1 MKTKMNLTLHIG
13 LDDTD
18 SILGGCT
25 TYIGALIIEELLLR
39 GNIRFLDY
47 PNLIR
52 LNPNIPWKTRGNGAV
67 AIRIRTNEEEVDN
80 IKKTVIRKVVKYSE
94 MHRKGTEPAI
104 AILKGKIPD
113 AVKTLTKK
121 ALTQVVPIKNAEKV
135 AEKNK
140 IELITF
146 NGKRGIVGAIG
157 AIGEPLTK
165 DYTYELLTYRIS
177 KNYGTERK
185 IERESV
191 YKMDLKMT
199 SDTFGNIDPETGR
212 ILITPRGPDPVLYG
226 IRGENPK
233 VLLKAKSMIKANE
246 PIDRWTIYRTN
257 QGTDAHL
264 RKIKKIREIKPYDS
278 IGIRGIVDTL
288 PIVIKGGH
296 VIFKITD
303 GSCSIDCAVF
313 KPTGKMTEI
322 ASRLMPGDIIEIF
335 GGAKPNKGNSLTI
348 NIEKL
353 RILKLTIKNQ
363 MVNPK
368 CPKCGTTMKSEGK
381 NKGFQCPK
389 CKYRANVKKNLKVVP
404 RKILEGLYIP
414 PPRAHRHLTKPSI
427 RYGKEKTRRPRKM
440 IEQWY
445 WSKKITKMPIR
456 ES

>member
-1 MKTKMNLTLHIG
+1 MYVIIVGCGNIGASLAKIMQEEHNVVIVDKKSENFSKLGRGFNGISIEGNG
-13 LDDTD
+13 LDLE
-18 SILGGCT
+18 ILKEAGIEKADAVVATTGYDNT
-25 TYIGALIIEELLLR
+25 NIALAQISKRIFNVPKVVARVSDPEKAEFYRMLGVDLISSTSLIAALIRDKIIERRFSTYILESSKLTTLELR
-39 GNIRFLDY
+39 
-47 PNLIR
+47 
-52 LNPNIPWKTRGNGAV
+52 
-67 AIRIRTNEEEVDN
+67 VD
-80 IKKTVIRKVVKYSE
+80 
-94 MHRKGTEPAI
+94 
-104 AILKGKIPD
+104 
-113 AVKTLTKK
+113 
-121 ALTQVVPIKNAEKV
+121 KN
-135 AEKNK
+135 
-140 IELITF
+140 F
-146 NGKRGIVGAIG
+146 SG
-157 AIGEPLTK
+157 
-165 DYTYELLTYRIS
+165 
-177 KNYGTERK
+177 
-185 IERESV
+185 
-191 YKMDLKMT
+191 
-199 SDTFGNIDPETGR
+199 
-212 ILITPRGPDPVLYG
+212 
-226 IRGENPK
+226 
-233 VLLKAKSMIKANE
+233 
-246 PIDRWTIYRTN
+246 
-257 QGTDAHL
+257 
-264 RKIKKIREIKPYDS
+264 KKIREIKPYDS